1 MTNLNFDLSH
11 FANAQ
16 ANNYDNSEAIELAS
30 ELMNQKKPFTISF
43 YRNKDA
49 KFCIW
54 IEDAS
59 NSPIQTEPFH
69 IEVGTKSQLL
79 AVLNYVI
86 TGKPQ
91 TLSTEECET
100 NLIGDVEFAVFKR
113 LVSMKLQTILK
124 PKHLTKKKEYLLAHT
139 IARNG
144 IVKFMLNREEAMRF
158 LQNPNGAEAA
168 AKDIPAAEAAK
179 AAEAAEAVEAAE
191 AAEEKAAADSII
203 DETNSDVDDSVI
215 NSKND

>member
-1 MTNLNFDLSH
+1 MTEMSFDLSH
-11 FANAQ
+11 FENSQ
-16 ANNYDNSEAIELAS
+16 AGNYENPEAIELAQ
-30 ELMNQKKPFTISF
+30 ELMNQKKPLQISF

-59 NSPIQTEPFH
+59 NATIQSEPFH
-69 IEVGTKSQLL
+69 IEVGTKSLLL

-100 NLIGDVEFAVFKR
+100 NLIGDVEFAVFKK

-124 PKHLTKKKEYLLAHT
+124 PKHITKKKEYLLART
-139 IARNG
+139 IGRNG
-144 IVKFMLNREEAMRF
+144 VVMFTLDREKAEKF
-158 LQNPNGAEAA
+158 LQNPDGVEAA
-168 AKDIPAAEAAK
+168 AEDIPAAEAA
-179 AAEAAEAVEAAE
+179 EV
-191 AAEEKAAADSII
+191 AEEKAAADSII
-203 DETNSDVDDSVI
+203 DETNSDVDD
-215 NSKND
+215 